1 MAKQLKSNQVASVL
15 NQLVKRQGSK
25 CAICGKPFTQ
35 RDRPVLDHCHDTGYI
50 RGALHNSCNGAEGRV
65 KTKAYLGHKGVN
77 AYDYIIG
84 LGKYLEK
91 HSQPQIHLIH
101 PTHMTDDQ
109 KRLKRNAKA
118 RAARARKK
126 KAET

>member
-1 MAKQLKSNQVASVL
+1 MIRQLKTSEVASVL
-15 NQLVKRQGSK
+15 KQLVTKQNGV
-25 CAICGKPFTQ
+25 CAVCGKPFTKI
-35 RDRPVLDHCHDTGYI
+35 DKPVLDHCHTTGFI

-65 KTKAYLGHKGVN
+65 KTKAHLGHKGVS

-91 HSQPQIHLIH
+91 HQKPQYQLIH
-101 PTHMTDDQ
+101 PQHMTEDQ

-118 RAARARKK
+118 REVRAKSK
-126 KAET
+126 GV